1 MTLVDSAGQVPV
13 RRLQRGVALHRDR
26 RWHLVWRREISR
38 VDPFESTERRLEVLV
53 VVGGNAFGLFRRSR
67 LQIIV
72 VVVVVAV
79 LCVDDF
85 FRRYRLQELL
95 LFVVASFGDLA
106 DADAVVVVVVDA
118 EIDADGHRD
127 LVLGAFASTQDD
139 VLLTQLVLLSVVK
152 QIDVALEPPPAEQS
166 VLTKLFVD
174 RLLVM
179 QRRNWW
185 QWSLLN
191 GP

>member
-1 MTLVDSAGQVPV
+1 M
-13 RRLQRGVALHRDR
+13 R
-26 RWHLVWRREISR
+26 RREISR

-72 VVVVVAV
+72 VVVVVTV

-106 DADAVVVVVVDA
+106 ADDAVVVVVVDA
-118 EIDADGHRD
+118 EIDADGHRE

-185 QWSLLN
+185 QRSLLN

>member
-1 MTLVDSAGQVPV
+1 M
-13 RRLQRGVALHRDR
+13 
-26 RWHLVWRREISR
+26 WRREISR

-53 VVGGNAFGLFRRSR
+53 VVSGNAFGLFRRSR

-72 VVVVVAV
+72 VVVVVTV

-85 FRRYRLQELL
+85 FHRYRLQELL

-106 DADAVVVVVVDA
+106 ADDAVVAVVVDA
-118 EIDADGHRD
+118 EIDADGHRE

-152 QIDVALEPPPAEQS
+152 QIDVALEPSPAEQS